1 MAFPLSNAP
10 PGQSAVPANFPSMPS
25 VPPFP
30 TMPPTLPPIL
40 TWPINNPEEVQDS
53 HNTLKEVKEIL
64 LQFLESSSELGSKSN
79 DIKRRI
85 DVMEDMWLSGKLN
98 TRIHQ
103 QMKELAYGLYS
114 FTKFLRCGNEGCG
127 LVKKIPFDFAIKNI
141 FIIHLYIIHVSK
153 LK

>member
-103 QMKELAYGLYS
+103 QMKELAYG
-114 FTKFLRCGNEGCG
+114 
-127 LVKKIPFDFAIKNI
+127 
-141 FIIHLYIIHVSK
+141 
-153 LK
+153 